1 MRMCLFTRQICPIKA
16 RKDIVCYKLL
26 SVIPN
31 TINVSFDRYLGIT
44 EYTKRTG
51 KRPKY
56 LTPYQAYLVEDIP
69 TKLETHDKTDLRKIK
84 YDELHCEIRG
94 GMFHAFTKRILW
106 TLDRVVVK
114 CIIPK
119 GTLYFKG
126 INNDIC
132 AKTLI
137 LQEIVEPGQNE

>member
-1 MRMCLFTRQICPIKA
+1 MRMCLLTRQICPQRA
-16 RKDIVCYKLL
+16 RKDIVCYKRLL
-26 SVIPN
+26 KIPPKVISS
-31 TINVSFDRYLGIT
+31 TFDKYLGIT
-44 EYTKRTG
+44 EYEKRTG

-56 LTPYQAYLVEDIP
+56 FTPYRNYFIDDIP

-84 YDELHCEIRG
+84 YDRLNREIHG
-94 GMFHAFTKRILW
+94 GMFHANTKIFRAINN
-106 TLDRVVVK
+106 VVVK

-137 LQEIVEPGQNE
+137 LQEIV